1 MQNAR
6 EVFVTM
12 ARTFIWESIAAT
24 LTQEI
29 EAGQYKAGDKLPT
42 EAALSQRFGVNR
54 HTVRHAL
61 AALAEAGA
69 VHARRGLGVFVAVQ
83 PAAYALGRRVRF
95 HQNILA
101 SGRTP
106 ARQIL
111 RLETRASDGAEAEA
125 LAIPPRAA
133 VHVVDGLS
141 LADGAPIA
149 LFRSVFP
156 AETLPAFLE
165 AMQQTQSVTASFAMS
180 GIADYTRHSTKIS
193 AIAADALTALHLRL
207 REGDPVLRTIA
218 VNIDPMGRPVEYGTT
233 WFAGDRV
240 TVTLVGDALS

>member
-1 MQNAR
+1 
-6 EVFVTM
+6 M
-12 ARTFIWESIAAT
+12 ARSSIWASIAAT

-29 EAGQYKAGDKLPT
+29 ETGHYSAGDKLPT
-42 EAALSQRFGVNR
+42 EAALAQRFGVNR

-61 AALAEAGA
+61 AALAEAG
-69 VHARRGLGVFVAVQ
+69 VLHARRGLGVFVAVQ

-106 ARQIL
+106 SRQIL
-111 RLETRASDGAEAEA
+111 RLETRAADVAEAEA
-125 LAIPPRAA
+125 LVIPPGAA

-141 LADGAPIA
+141 LADDAPIA

-156 AETLPAFLE
+156 ADTLPTFLE
-165 AMQQTQSVTASFAMS
+165 AMQQTTSVTASLAQA
-180 GIADYTRHSTKIS
+180 GVADYTRHSTKIS
-193 AIAADALTALHLRL
+193 AIAADALIALQLRL
-207 REGDPVLRTIA
+207 REGAPVLRTVA
-218 VNIDPMGRPVEYGTT
+218 VNIDPAGRPVEYGTT

-240 TVTLVGDALS
+240 TVTLAGDALS